1 MTTKSSDRE
10 GWLASTR
17 SALRPP
23 PRLSLSAWADKY
35 FYLSAE
41 SAAEPGR
48 WKTLPYQKGIMDAIT
63 DPAVD
68 QVSFMKSARV
78 GATKMMG
85 AAIGYYM
92 HQDPCPMMV
101 VQPTV
106 EDAQGYSKE
115 EIAPMLRDCRVLSDL
130 VLEPTSRVSE
140 STILHKAF
148 PGGSLSMVGAN
159 SGRGFRRVSRRV
171 VFFDEVDGYPSSAG
185 SEGDPIKLGTK
196 RTEYYWNRKIVAAST
211 PLIAGASRIEEMFE
225 AGDQRRYHVPCP
237 HCDHRDILVFRKQED
252 GRGHYMQWPDGE
264 PENAYFVCSA
274 NGCAIE
280 HGEKLEMLE
289 GGEWIAE
296 AEFSGHA
303 SFHIWAAY
311 SMSPNASWGQI
322 ATEFVEAS
330 KLGPEK
336 LQTVINTLIGETW
349 KARGEAPGWERLYN
363 RREQYKIGSVPDGV
377 VILTAGVDVQKDRF
391 VFEVV
396 GWAPNKESWSID
408 AGILHG
414 DTSDPATWAQLDE
427 LLGRDYEGMAISCMA
442 VDSGYNTQQVYSWC
456 RRYPMSRVIAIKGM
470 AAARSLVG
478 VPSPVEITVSG
489 KRMSRGYKMWPIGVA
504 IGKSELY
511 GWLRLDRA
519 ADGEEFPPG
528 YCHFPEYAEEF
539 FLQLTAEHLVT
550 IRKKTGFASLEW
562 QMIPGRENH
571 WLDARVYARAAASV
585 KGLDRARAPGPRPPK
600 SSSAKPKV
608 AASRQEESAPTP
620 PASKPKRSKGGKGS
634 WLKGG
639 KGGGGWLGKRRG

>member
-1 MTTKSSDRE
+1 MNDGR
-10 GWLASTR
+10 WIAPTR
-17 SALRPP
+17 SALKPP
-23 PRLSLSAWADKY
+23 PRLTLSAWADRY

-48 WKTLPYQKGIMDAIT
+48 WTTLPYQRGIMDAIT
-63 DPAVD
+63 DPAVER
-68 QVSFMKSARV
+68 VSFMKSARV

-115 EIAPMLRDCRVLSDL
+115 EIAPMLRDCKVLSDL

-196 RTEYYWNRKIVAAST
+196 RTEYYWNRKIIAAST

-225 AGDQRRYHVPCP
+225 AGDQRRYHVPCL
-237 HCDHRDILVFRKQED
+237 HCGHRDILVFSQRED
-252 GRGHYMQWPDGE
+252 KRGHYMKWPDDR
-264 PENAYFVCSA
+264 PEDAHFVCSS
-274 NGCAIE
+274 NGCVIE
-280 HGEKLEMLE
+280 HEEKLDMLE
-289 GGEWIAE
+289 PGEWIAD
-296 AEFSGHA
+296 AAFFGHA

-311 SMSPNASWGQI
+311 SMSPNASWSQI
-322 ATEFVEAS
+322 ATEFAEAS
-330 KLGPEK
+330 KQGPEK
-336 LQTVINTLIGETW
+336 LQTVINTLMGETW
-349 KARGEAPGWERLYN
+349 KARGEAPGWEKLYN
-363 RREQYKIGSVPDGV
+363 RREPYKIGSVPDGV

-396 GWAPNKESWSID
+396 GWSAAKENWSID

-427 LLGRDYEGMAISCMA
+427 LLGRSYGSMSIAMMA
-442 VDSGYNTQQVYSWC
+442 VDAGYNTQQVYSWC
-456 RRYPMSRVIAIKGM
+456 RRYPMSRVIAVKGIGS
-470 AAARSLVG
+470 ARSLVG

-489 KRMSRGYKMWPIGVA
+489 KRMSRGYKVWPVGGH
-504 IGKSELY
+504 IGKAEFY

-519 ADGEEFPPG
+519 ADGEDFPPG

-539 FLQLTAEHLVT
+539 FLQITAEHLVT
-550 IRKKTGFASLEW
+550 VKKKNGFASLEW

-571 WLDARVYARAAASV
+571 WLDCRIYARAAASV
-585 KGLDRARAPGPRPPK
+585 KGLDRARASAPPPNQPPK
-600 SSSAKPKV
+600 TP
-608 AASRQEESAPTP
+608 AASPEKTAEPAPTP
-620 PASKPKRSKGGKGS
+620 PPRRSKSRDKGG

-639 KGGGGWLGKRRG
+639 GKGGGWLGKRRG